1 MSYEENPTNSEPDVV
16 SSRGPRRSNRLI
28 APAAAARLDRFL
40 AENAEDLSRSA
51 AARLIK
57 SHLVRVNG
65 QTADPSDRVVV
76 GDVVEFEIPEAYIS
90 AAAPESIP
98 LEIVY
103 EDDDL
108 AVIDKP
114 AGMVV
119 HPAPGHHTGTLVHAL
134 LGRGGGWSAVGGV
147 TRPGIVHR
155 LDKGTSGLIVVAR
168 NDASHR
174 ALSSQLKDRSLSR
187 TYMAIVRGLVKDE
200 AGELEG
206 PIGRDPNERKRMAV
220 VSGGRFARTRY
231 QVVERRGGHTLLR
244 CDLDTGRTH
253 QIRVHLAALGHPVT
267 GDVEYGGGEASVAR
281 PMLHAWRL
289 RLRHPRTG
297 EEMSFEA
304 PPPSDFQEFWAGLS
318 NPPPRSPG
326 RSARAAERPRP
337 GGG

>member
-1 MSYEENPTNSEPDVV
+1 VV
-16 SSRGPRRSNRLI
+16 
-28 APAAAARLDRFL
+28 A
-40 AENAEDLSRSA
+40 
-51 AARLIK
+51 
-57 SHLVRVNG
+57 
-65 QTADPSDRVVV
+65 
-76 GDVVEFEIPEAYIS
+76 GDVIDFEIPDAYI
-90 AAAPESIP
+90 AEAMPEAIP
-98 LEIVY
+98 LEILY

-168 NDASHR
+168 NDMSHR
-174 ALSSQLKDRSLSR
+174 ALSAQLKDRSLSR
-187 TYMAIVRGLVKDE
+187 TYMAIVRGRVRDD

-206 PIGRDPNERKRMAV
+206 PIGRDPKERKRMAV

-231 QVVERRGGHTLLR
+231 QVVGRRGGHTLLR

-253 QIRVHLAALGHPVT
+253 QIRVHLAALGHPVA
-267 GDVEYGGGEASVAR
+267 GDSEYGGAEAGVSR

-304 PPPSDFQEFWAGLS
+304 PPPPDFEEFWAGL
-318 NPPPRSPG
+318 PTGGEVGP
-326 RSARAAERPRP
+326 ARERARP
-337 GGG
+337 GGA